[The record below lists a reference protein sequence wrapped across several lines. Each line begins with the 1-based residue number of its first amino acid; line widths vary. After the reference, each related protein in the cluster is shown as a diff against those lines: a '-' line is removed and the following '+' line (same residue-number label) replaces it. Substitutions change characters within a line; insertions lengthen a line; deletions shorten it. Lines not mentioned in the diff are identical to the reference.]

1 MISPMIMLRAFTLGL
16 LAVLMTLSG
25 IGAATARGQMAAD
38 GVICGSGTYAVILAA
53 DGLPLFDA
61 GGDPVEA
68 AALPCLD
75 CVLGHIALTPP
86 GAHVLAITTAS
97 SDLVAVPPPAL
108 SPRLWRMGGMG
119 RSPPRAA

>member
-1 MISPMIMLRAFTLGL
+1 MTALRAISLGL
-16 LAVLMTLSG
+16 LTALMTLTG
-25 IGAATARGQMAAD
+25 IGAAMARGHMAAD

-53 DGLPLFDA
+53 DGLPLFDT

-68 AALPCLD
+68 GALPCLD
-75 CVLGHIALTPP
+75 CVFGHIALAPP
-86 GAHVLAITTAS
+86 GTNIHAIATTS
-97 SDLVAVPPPAL
+97 SDLVAFPPAAL

>member
-1 MISPMIMLRAFTLGL
+1 MTTLRAVSLVL
-16 LAVLMTLSG
+16 LTVLMTLTG
-25 IGAATARGQMAAD
+25 IGAALARGQMAAD

-53 DGLPLFDA
+53 DGLPLFDT

-68 AALPCLD
+68 GALPCLD
-75 CVLGHIALTPP
+75 CVFGQIALTPP
-86 GAHVLAITTAS
+86 DTHVHAIAMAS

-108 SPRLWRMGGMG
+108 SPRLWRLGGMG